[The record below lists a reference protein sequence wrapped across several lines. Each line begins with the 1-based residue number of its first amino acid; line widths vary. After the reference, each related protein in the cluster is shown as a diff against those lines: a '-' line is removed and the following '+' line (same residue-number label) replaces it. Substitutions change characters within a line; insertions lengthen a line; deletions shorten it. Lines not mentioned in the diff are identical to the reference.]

1 MNDERKKSPDRFMP
15 AQEEYDI
22 AKARLEQF
30 ERLIK
35 DVKSK
40 IEVERSEGAVDV
52 SSLKAAVEERKIQY
66 NRNQE
71 DANLHKDR
79 IDKLKKDISDW
90 KQWYTFIADID
101 KTEQLKRLD
110 IEVRWR
116 AAEIKQLQEK
126 IGALEVEMLNAKLF
140 LMESSQKLLAM
151 EKDLHKL
158 PVENDPRLLSVI
170 ARRDSAATQFDAAKK
185 LIEPNN

>member
-1 MNDERKKSPDRFMP
+1 MNDEIKKSPDKFTP
-15 AQEEYDI
+15 AQEEYNI
-22 AKARLEQF
+22 AKAKLEQF

-40 IEVERSEGAVDV
+40 IEAERGKGAIDV
-52 SSLKAAVEERKIQY
+52 SGLKAAVEERKIQY
-66 NRNQE
+66 TKNQE
-71 DANLHKDR
+71 DANLYKDR
-79 IDKLKKDISDW
+79 IDKLKQDISDW
-90 KQWYTFIADID
+90 KQWYTFLADID

-116 AAEIKQLQEK
+116 ATEIKQLQEK
-126 IGALEVEMLNAKLF
+126 IGALEVEKLNAKLF
-140 LMESSQKLLAM
+140 LMESSQKLLAI
-151 EKDLHKL
+151 EKDLHKQ

-170 ARRDSAATQFDAAKK
+170 AMRDSAATQFNAAKK